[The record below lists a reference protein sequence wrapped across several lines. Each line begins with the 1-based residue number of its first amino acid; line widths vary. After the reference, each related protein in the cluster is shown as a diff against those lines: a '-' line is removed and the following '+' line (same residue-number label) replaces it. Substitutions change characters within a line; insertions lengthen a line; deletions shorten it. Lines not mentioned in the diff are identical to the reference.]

1 MRRLAGRL
9 ALLFALVLL
18 GADAAWASDIAC
30 PLSYQTHARSNL
42 HVPGRKLICEYAMLN
57 HAYEAIHADQQR
69 RLRAGTLRRNDLQA
83 WRRKRDA
90 CVTVKCVDM
99 VFAEWNRT
107 ASAQMAQMARSVPP
121 ARMAKVPDDKVSKG
135 AGPSPPVPPAWM
147 APLVVQSTVEPR
159 VVTLRE
165 SLPPL
170 PMAARRSYGQPAV
183 QPHRPLL
190 PWGVW
195 LAALL
200 MAMGALGW
208 FVVRRRPMYY
218 RAVALTTLAWLQRL
232 PMLIVILGGL
242 AFLNGLLLLIL
253 LGG

>member
-30 PLSYQTHARSNL
+30 PLSYQTPSRSDL
-42 HVPGRKLICEYAMLN
+42 RVPGRKLICEYAMLN

-90 CVTVKCVDM
+90 CVTVKCVDS

-107 ASAQMAQMARSVPP
+107 ASAQVARSVPP
-121 ARMAKVPDDKVSKG
+121 AKMAKVPDDKISKG
-135 AGPSPPVPPAWM
+135 VGVSPPAPPSWT
-147 APLVVQSTVEPR
+147 APVVVESTIEPR

-170 PMAARRSYGQPAV
+170 PSAARRSYGQPAV
-183 QPHRPLL
+183 QPHRPAL

-195 LAALL
+195 IAATMLA
-200 MAMGALGW
+200 MSTLGW
-208 FVVRRRPMYY
+208 LVVRRRPMYY

-232 PMLIVILGGL
+232 PMLVVILGGL

>member
-30 PLSYQTHARSNL
+30 PLSYQTHSRNDL
-42 HVPGRKLICEYAMLN
+42 RVPGRKLICEYAMLN

-90 CVTVKCVDM
+90 CGTVKCVDA

-107 ASAQMAQMARSVPP
+107 ASAQVARGAPP
-121 ARMAKVPDDKVSKG
+121 AKMVKVPDDKVSKG

-147 APLVVQSTVEPR
+147 APVVVQSTIEPR

-170 PMAARRSYGQPAV
+170 PLAARRSYDQRAV

-195 LAALL
+195 LGALL

-232 PMLIVILGGL
+232 PMLMVILGGL

-253 LGG
+253 LGS